1 LIYADSERL
10 AVQYWTVAK
19 RNKRCSPRCPAALDN
34 PSEVI
39 GELVFFN
46 DEKVTLRSSQ
56 SVPERGLY
64 DGAIKPGSIVVDG
77 DDVVEDG
84 SD

>member
-1 LIYADSERL
+1 M
-10 AVQYWTVAK
+10 
-19 RNKRCSPRCPAALDN
+19 RCSPRCPAALDN

-46 DEKVTLRSSQ
+46 DEKVLYARLNQSQ
-56 SVPERGLY
+56 RGLY

-77 DDVVEDG
+77 DDVVDDG